1 MEVLCGKKK
10 FRYFL
15 KCPALGKFIFR
26 CCRTEP
32 EKRWQGTAEARNELC
47 KIHPLNLQLKAVLF
61 PLAVALVVFVAVLGS
76 GLDREK
82 LPELSQMLTPVTAQY
97 FTMEYQTGS
106 AIWKE
111 KIHVHIEKE
120 LQNLQ
125 KFIRRHRI
133 RFEFWNCL
141 RGTGSWQTKQIMQKS
156 TIGNC

>member
-1 MEVLCGKKK
+1 M
-10 FRYFL
+10 
-15 KCPALGKFIFR
+15 
-26 CCRTEP
+26 
-32 EKRWQGTAEARNELC
+32 
-47 KIHPLNLQLKAVLF
+47 
-61 PLAVALVVFVAVLGS
+61 AVLGS

-97 FTMEYQTGS
+97 FTMEYQSGS

-133 RFEFWNCL
+133 RSEFWNCL
-141 RGTGSWQTKQIMQKS
+141 RGTDSWQTKQIMQKS

>member
-1 MEVLCGKKK
+1 M
-10 FRYFL
+10 
-15 KCPALGKFIFR
+15 
-26 CCRTEP
+26 
-32 EKRWQGTAEARNELC
+32 
-47 KIHPLNLQLKAVLF
+47 QLKAVLF

-97 FTMEYQTGS
+97 FTMEYQSGS

-125 KFIRRHRI
+125 KVYQKTQDQIRILELLAWNGQLADKADHAEIYYRQLLTYEPEYSKGYLEYGLFLCRQADI
-133 RFEFWNCL
+133 RKAEQYTDS
-141 RGTGSWQTKQIMQKS
+141 GKTGRRKKNADSRCI
-156 TIGNC
+156 C

>member
-1 MEVLCGKKK
+1 
-10 FRYFL
+10 
-15 KCPALGKFIFR
+15 
-26 CCRTEP
+26 
-32 EKRWQGTAEARNELC
+32 
-47 KIHPLNLQLKAVLF
+47 
-61 PLAVALVVFVAVLGS
+61 
-76 GLDREK
+76 
-82 LPELSQMLTPVTAQY
+82 MLTPVTEQY